1 MARSWKHQLIGSRRR
16 AYRHADRRGKG
27 AILDEICARTGYHR
41 KYAIQLLNR
50 FDTHRAPRTR
60 GRPRRTSPLTDK
72 VLGAMWYALGRPG
85 ARQLRDRMPEGLD
98 WARQQFQLA
107 GWIERQLLSMS
118 ARTIDRRLEAF
129 RKQIGT
135 QGPIVGTNHASE
147 AKPNQSKR
155 NIGAPWPRRRALLRS
170 SPLEA
175 RRARPRLAAPT
186 AGERDISPGAQGEG
200 RMSAEFST
208 RKQKN
213 VMIVS
218 AEGKM
223 VAGDQAFRL
232 MKLAIRT
239 MNETDIRKFVVD
251 LGKVTLIDSAGV
263 GELVAV
269 NSAVKEKGGQLRLA
283 NLEDSVGKVL
293 QMAMIHKII
302 PSFDTQKEAIA
313 SLANGD
319 SDE

>member
-1 MARSWKHQLIGSRRR
+1 MPRSWKHELIHTRRLEYRR
-16 AYRHADRRGKG
+16 ADRHGKS
-27 AILDEICARTGYHR
+27 AVLDELCTRTGYHR

-50 FDTHRAPRTR
+50 YDTRRSPRPR

-85 ARQLRDRMPEGLD
+85 ARQLRERMSEGLE

-118 ARTIDRRLEAF
+118 VRTIDRRLEAF
-129 RKQIGT
+129 RKQLGT
-135 QGPIVGTNHASE
+135 QRSMMASSRPTE
-147 AKPNQSKR
+147 TTTGQSKG
-155 NIGAPWPRRRALLRS
+155 NFGAPWPLRGTALRS

-175 RRARPRLAAPT
+175 RRARPRLGVPT
-186 AGERDISPGAQGEG
+186 AKERSPGAQGEG

-208 RKQKN
+208 RKQKD

-239 MNETDIRKFVVD
+239 MNDTDIRKFVVD

-293 QMAMIHKII
+293 QMALIHKII
-302 PSFDTQKEAIA
+302 PSFDTQKEAVA
-313 SLANGD
+313 SLAGGG
-319 SDE
+319 SDA

>member
-1 MARSWKHQLIGSRRR
+1 MARSWKHQLIGSRRQ

-50 FDTHRAPRTR
+50 FDTHRPPRTR

-72 VLGAMWYALGRPG
+72 VLGAIWYALGRPG
-85 ARQLRDRMPEGLD
+85 ARRLRERMGEGLD

-118 ARTIDRRLEAF
+118 VRTIDRRLEAF

-135 QGPIVGTNHASE
+135 QRTMMRGNRASE
-147 AKPNQSKR
+147 ATRSPSKG
-155 NIGAPWPRRRALLRS
+155 NIGVPWPHRRAPLRS

-175 RRARPRLAAPT
+175 RRARPRLAVPT
-186 AGERDISPGAQGEG
+186 AKERSPGAQGEG

-208 RKQKN
+208 RKQKD

-232 MKLAIRT
+232 MKLAIKT
-239 MNETDIRKFVVD
+239 MNDTDIRKFVVD

-302 PSFDTQKEAIA
+302 PSFDTQKDAIA
-313 SLANGD
+313 SLADGD

>member
-1 MARSWKHQLIGSRRR
+1 MSASRSWKHELIHDRRLAYRR
-16 AYRHADRRGKG
+16 AGRVDKG
-27 AILDEICARTGYHR
+27 VILDEICARTGYHR

-50 FDTHRAPRTR
+50 FDTLGPPRTR

-85 ARQLRDRMPEGLD
+85 ARQLRDRMGEGLA

-118 ARTIDRRLEAF
+118 VRTIDRRLEAF

-135 QGPIVGTNHASE
+135 QHPMMGTRAS
-147 AKPNQSKR
+147 APTQSQSKG
-155 NIGAPWPRRRALLRS
+155 NIGASWPHRRAPLRS

-175 RRARPRLAAPT
+175 RRARPRLVVPT
-186 AGERDISPGAQGEG
+186 AEERSPGAQGEG

-232 MKLAIRT
+232 MKLAIKT

-313 SLANGD
+313 SLADGD
-319 SDE
+319 SE